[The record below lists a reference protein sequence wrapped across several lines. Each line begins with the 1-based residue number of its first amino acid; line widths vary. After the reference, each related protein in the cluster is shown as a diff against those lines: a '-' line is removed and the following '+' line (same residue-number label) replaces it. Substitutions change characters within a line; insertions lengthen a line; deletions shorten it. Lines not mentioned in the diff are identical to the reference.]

1 MEEKICYFNGE
12 YIKESEAKISIA
24 DYAIMEG
31 GVYDIGR
38 TFNHLPL
45 KLETHID
52 RLFSSLRCLPFIRF
66 ELTPKDVREVT
77 LEVLKR
83 NEGFLDSEDDCRYI
97 LRVSRG
103 MPFWLA
109 GGKTSAKPHG
119 GTFYVHTSPL
129 APFDGG
135 YQEIAKWYTQGAH
148 MVVASTRQIPPQCL
162 DPKIKHSNRLCNSL
176 AEFEAKMVD
185 PEAFPLMLDIYGF
198 ATESARQSFLMVK
211 DGKLLTSRLTNSLGS
226 ITRATVLE
234 LAKELEIECIET
246 DLCVYDL
253 YNADEIMIT
262 ATSFCIIPVSK
273 FNDRL
278 CNGPIPGPITEQ
290 LMSAFKKSVRCDF
303 VQQILNRV
311 QARTNATG

>member
-12 YIKESEAKISIA
+12 YIKESEAKIHIS
-24 DYAIMEG
+24 DWAIWEG

-38 TFNHLPL
+38 TFNHIPF
-45 KLETHID
+45 KLEEHIG
-52 RLFSSLRCLPFIRF
+52 RLLCSLRCLPFIRF
-66 ELTPKDVREVT
+66 NVMPHVVKEIT

-83 NEGFLDSEDDCRYI
+83 NEEDLDPKDDYRYI
-97 LRVSRG
+97 YRVTRG
-103 MPFWLA
+103 ITSD
-109 GGKTSAKPHG
+109 TSAEL
-119 GTFYVHTSPL
+119 TFYVYLDSL
-129 APFDGG
+129 APLVGG
-135 YQEIAKWYTQGAH
+135 YEKIATWYREGAH

-198 ATESARQSFLMVK
+198 ATECARQSFLMVK
-211 DGKLLTSRLTNSLGS
+211 DGIVLTSRLTNSLGG

-234 LAKELEIECIET
+234 LAKELGIECLET

-262 ATSFCIIPVSK
+262 SSSFCIIPVSR

-278 CNGPIPGPITEQ
+278 FEEPMPGPITKQ
-290 LMSAFKKSVRCDF
+290 LMSAFSKLVSCDF
-303 VQQILNRV
+303 VQQIVSNVRGK
-311 QARTNATG
+311 AEGSG